1 MSRPARI
8 LILGESSSRDAMLK
22 DKLRS
27 YGFDSA
33 NIPGD
38 QASEHINFDTSPD
51 LVILNMRQKETAANA
66 GRFAQVAKE
75 LKALGR
81 NSRLPVIL
89 MGEQNRQHRQSACEA
104 VRAGDIDDVILGPVN
119 EAQICGRIQSMIRL
133 KTMQDELVRRLAT
146 ARSYGADAPASTTP
160 PKQIS
165 GARILVV
172 GPSMHF
178 SEIENSMAPDTVLQ
192 GALTPAIAM
201 DYLQAR
207 AIDTVIVDVTSSSHE
222 ALDFIKSVR
231 QNPQLY
237 NTPVIFLACE
247 NQSDEMQQAYELGVT
262 DILFK
267 PFSTAQMGARIIS
280 LVREARFRDAMKAVY
295 ARARHMV
302 TSDALSGLYNRG
314 FLLTHCQSLIRDGAA
329 HGRVFTALSFRVANM
344 QDINTRHG
352 YTAGDRVLRQIGEAI
367 GLLTRGED
375 LAARHSGAVFV
386 VLLPNTSLEE
396 ANIAMQRIRSVINC
410 TPFSIS
416 ELSEPVKVTLDCGMA
431 ELQCDDSAESLLK
444 RAMS

>member
-8 LILGESSSRDAMLK
+8 LILGESSTRDALLK

-33 NIPGD
+33 NIPCD

-51 LVILNMRQKETAANA
+51 LVILSMQQKQPGGNA
-66 GRFAQVAKE
+66 ERFARVAKE

-89 MGEQNRQHRQSACEA
+89 MGEQSSEHRQSACEA
-104 VRAGDIDDVILGPVN
+104 VRSGDIDDVILGAIN
-119 EAQICGRIQSMIRL
+119 EAQICGRIQSMMRL
-133 KTMQDELVRRLAT
+133 KTMHDELVRRLAT
-146 ARSYGADAPASTTP
+146 AHSYGTDAPASTTP

-172 GPSMHF
+172 GPSIHY

-192 GALTPAIAM
+192 GALSFTIAL

-207 AIDTVIVDVTSSSHE
+207 AIDTVIVDITNSSRE

-231 QNPQLY
+231 QNPQLF
-237 NTPVIFLACE
+237 NTPVVFLADE
-247 NQSDEMQQAYELGVT
+247 SQSDDMKQAYESGVT
-262 DILFK
+262 DILVK
-267 PFSTAQMGARIIS
+267 PFSTAQINARIMS
-280 LVREARFRDAMKAVY
+280 LVRETRFREAMKAVY

-302 TSDALSGLYNRG
+302 TSDALTGLYNRG
-314 FLLTHCQSLIRDGAA
+314 FLLTHCQALIGDATA
-329 HGRVFTALSFRVANM
+329 HGQTFTALGFKLANM
-344 QDINTRHG
+344 QDINNRYG
-352 YTAGDRVLRQIGEAI
+352 YSTGDRVLRQIGEAI

-375 LAARHSGAVFV
+375 LAARYSGAVFV
-386 VLLPNTSLEE
+386 VLLPNTPLED
-396 ANIAMQRIRSVINC
+396 ANVAMRRIRSIINN
-410 TPFSIS
+410 TSFSIS
-416 ELSEPVKVTLDCGMA
+416 ELSEPVKVILECSMA
-431 ELQCDDSAESLLK
+431 ELQCDDTAEILLK